1 MRSLDLNFYLVVA
14 FVLLVVKIFA
24 FVNSLMH
31 SNEEYE
37 AAGKLT
43 KTAWSLILSSSTKHA
58 QRAQRRRNPAMAGRT
73 SARYTNAAM
82 VNTMLSSPSGPPSSS
97 CTTTPSPR
105 MSDQAVFVS
114 LPAASY
120 S

>member
-43 KTAWSLILSSSTKHA
+43 KTAWSLILGLGVVVQLLLGGPLGLLNIVFTI
-58 QRAQRRRNPAMAGRT
+58 
-73 SARYTNAAM
+73 AA
-82 VNTMLSSPSGPPSSS
+82 
-97 CTTTPSPR
+97 
-105 MSDQAVFVS
+105 FVY
-114 LPAASY
+114 LAEQ
-120 S
+120 

>member
-1 MRSLDLNFYLVVA
+1 MLDVRSLDLNFYLVVA

-43 KTAWSLILSSSTKHA
+43 KTAWTLILGLGVVVQLLLGGPLGLLNIGFTIA
-58 QRAQRRRNPAMAGRT
+58 AFVYLADVRPAIAGLRRR
-73 SARYTNAAM
+73 
-82 VNTMLSSPSGPPSSS
+82 
-97 CTTTPSPR
+97 
-105 MSDQAVFVS
+105 
-114 LPAASY
+114 
-120 S
+120 

>member
-31 SNEEYE
+31 SNQEYE

-43 KTAWSLILSSSTKHA
+43 KTAWTLILGLGVVVQLLLGGPLGLLNIVFTIA
-58 QRAQRRRNPAMAGRT
+58 AFVYLADVRPAIAGLRRR
-73 SARYTNAAM
+73 
-82 VNTMLSSPSGPPSSS
+82 
-97 CTTTPSPR
+97 
-105 MSDQAVFVS
+105 
-114 LPAASY
+114 
-120 S
+120 